1 MASTSRPSSPTED
14 GDTANTMNGNMNGNG
29 AEASSSSSNTAAA
42 SKEPTEQ
49 DKQQAQQLKT
59 QGNHHFSA
67 KEYSKAIDAFTRAYQ
82 LDPSDSTFL
91 TNRAAAKM
99 SLKMYKSAL
108 SDCQLAKDVQAKQS
122 PDGVAQPK
130 TLIRLARCHL
140 YLGNPSGALSVLN
153 PVVSSSALDDAT
165 IKQATQLQKQAN
177 SVADHL
183 ASFQSLSAQKDW
195 SVAGFALD
203 QAQQYAGISDSDVPL
218 TWRIMRA
225 TVHLHK
231 NNLDQA
237 NSVVADALRAD
248 SSNPEA
254 LLVRARILLAKGD
267 IAKAVAHCQAA
278 LRSDPEQSGARDLL
292 KKCRRLEAK
301 KEEGNTAF
309 KAGDNAAAVERFTEA
324 LNLADDNSDR
334 DGPAQ
339 GFKAILYSNR
349 ATANSKNG
357 DHEAAISDCDAALQ
371 LDSGYVKALR
381 TRARALLA
389 TEKYEEAVRDF
400 KKALE
405 EASVSGGREAEQ
417 LQRELRSAEIDL
429 KRSKKKDYYKILNV
443 TKTASESEIK
453 KAYRKESLKHHPDK
467 GGDEEKFKLCSEAYA
482 VLTDEN
488 KRRRYDAGADDLE
501 HDAMPGFGGM
511 GGMGGGGVEVNLADL
526 FAGGGMGGMGGGF
539 GGGMGGGMGGFPMGG
554 MGGMG
559 GGFPGGQ
566 RRGGGARPPPGFHFG

>member
-1 MASTSRPSSPTED
+1 MPSSSRPHSPSE
-14 GDTANTMNGNMNGNG
+14 NHQPHMNGDSNANGDV
-29 AEASSSSSNTAAA
+29 AAQASSSSSFA
-42 SKEPTEQ
+42 SASASTSNVPAEPSEE
-49 DKQQAQQLKT
+49 DKQQAQQYKT
-59 QGNHHFSA
+59 QGSQHFSS
-67 KEYSKAIDAFTRAYQ
+67 KQYSKAIDAFTSGYE
-82 LDPSDSTFL
+82 LDPTDSTFL

-108 SDCQLAKDVQAKQS
+108 SDCQLAKDIQARQS

-153 PVVSSSALDDAT
+153 PVVSAAGLDDAT
-165 IKQATQLQKQAN
+165 LKQAAQLQKQAN

-183 ASFQSLSAQKDW
+183 ASFHSLSAQGDW

-203 QAQQYAGISDSDVPL
+203 QAQSYAGLSESDVPL

-225 TVHLHK
+225 TVLLHK

-237 NSVVADALRAD
+237 NSVIADALRAD

-254 LLVRARILLAKGD
+254 LLVRARILLAKGET
-267 IAKAVAHCQAA
+267 AKAVAHCQAA

-309 KAGDNAAAVERFTEA
+309 KQGDHAAAVERFTEA
-324 LNLADDNSDR
+324 LAIADENAER

-357 DHEAAISDCDAALQ
+357 DHTAAIADCDAALR

-389 TEKYEEAVRDF
+389 TEQYEDAVRDF

-429 KRSKKKDYYKILNV
+429 KRSKQKDYYKILNV
-443 TKTASESEIK
+443 AKDANDSEIK

-467 GGDEEKFKLCSEAYA
+467 GGDEEKFKLCSEAYN
-482 VLTDEN
+482 VLSDEN

-501 HDAMPGFGGM
+501 NDGMAGFPGGGM
-511 GGMGGGGVEVNLADL
+511 GGFGGPGGVEINLADL
-526 FAGGGMGGMGGGF
+526 FGAGGGMGG
-539 GGGMGGGMGGFPMGG
+539 GGFPMGG

-559 GGFPGGQ
+559 GGGFPGGA
-566 RRGGGARPPPGFHFG
+566 RRGGARPPPGFHFG

>member
-1 MASTSRPSSPTED
+1 MTSTFRTDLPSENDKPH
-14 GDTANTMNGNMNGNG
+14 MNGDSSANANGNG
-29 AEASSSSSNTAAA
+29 DATATAAAQASSSFASSSSAPA
-42 SKEPTEQ
+42 EPSAE
-49 DKQQAQQLKT
+49 DKQQAQEYKT
-59 QGNHHFSA
+59 QGNQHFSS
-67 KEYSKAIDAFTRAYQ
+67 KRYSKAIDAFTSAYE
-82 LDPSDSTFL
+82 LDPTDSTFL

-108 SDCQLAKDVQAKQS
+108 SDCQLAKDIQAKQS
-122 PDGVAQPK
+122 KDGVAQPK

-140 YLGNPSGALSVLN
+140 YLGNASGALSVLN
-153 PVVSSSALDDAT
+153 PVVSLPGLDDAT
-165 IKQATQLQKQAN
+165 LKQATQLQKQAN

-183 ASFQSLSAQKDW
+183 ASFHSLSAQGDW

-203 QAQQYAGISDSDVPL
+203 QAQSHAGISESDVPL
-218 TWRIMRA
+218 AWRIMRA

-254 LLVRARILLAKGD
+254 LLVRARIHLAKGD

-292 KKCRRLEAK
+292 KKCRRLESK

-309 KAGDNAAAVERFTEA
+309 KQGDNAAAVERFTEA
-324 LNLADDNSDR
+324 LAIADENTAR

-357 DHEAAISDCDAALQ
+357 DHTAAIADCDAALQ

-389 TEKYEEAVRDF
+389 TEQYEDAVRDF

-405 EASVSGGREAEQ
+405 EASITGGREAEQ

-429 KRSKKKDYYKILNV
+429 KRSKKKDYYKILNIG
-443 TKTASESEIK
+443 KDASESEIK

-467 GGDEEKFKLCSEAYA
+467 GGDEEKFKLCSEAYN
-482 VLTDEN
+482 VLSDEN

-501 HDAMPGFGGM
+501 HDGMAGFPGGM
-511 GGMGGGGVEVNLADL
+511 GGMGGFGGPGGVEINLADL
-526 FAGGGMGGMGGGF
+526 FGAG
-539 GGGMGGGMGGFPMGG
+539 GGFPMA
-554 MGGMG
+554 GMG
-559 GGFPGGQ
+559 GGFPGGT
-566 RRGGGARPPPGFHFG
+566 RRGARPPPGFHFG

>member
-1 MASTSRPSSPTED
+1 MSSSSRPTSPDNHGSTSTPHANGTTTNGDAHAAPSASTSSAPVEPSQE
-14 GDTANTMNGNMNGNG
+14 
-29 AEASSSSSNTAAA
+29 
-42 SKEPTEQ
+42 
-49 DKQQAQQLKT
+49 DKQQAQQDKT
-59 QGNHHFSA
+59 QGNQHFSA
-67 KEYSKAIDAFTRAYQ
+67 KEYSKAIDAFTRAYE
-82 LDPSDSTFL
+82 LDPTDSTFL

-108 SDCQLAKDVQAKQS
+108 SDCQLAKDIQAKQS

-153 PVVSSSALDDAT
+153 PVVTMSGVDDASL
-165 IKQATQLQKQAN
+165 KQAKQLQKQAN

-183 ASFQSLSAQKDW
+183 SSFQSLSSQGDW

-203 QAQQYAGISDSDVPL
+203 QAQSHAGISESDVPL

-237 NSVVADALRAD
+237 NSVIADALRAD
-248 SSNPEA
+248 QSNPEA

-301 KEEGNTAF
+301 KEEGNTNF
-309 KAGDNAAAVERFTEA
+309 KQGDHAAAVKSFSEA
-324 LNLADDNSDR
+324 LEIADEKSDR

-349 ATANSKNG
+349 ATANSKDG
-357 DHEAAISDCDAALQ
+357 DHQAAIADCDAALQ
-371 LDSGYVKALR
+371 LDPGYVKALR

-389 TEKYEEAVRDF
+389 VEKYEDAVRDF

-429 KRSKKKDYYKILNV
+429 KRSKKKDYYKILSV
-443 TKTASESEIK
+443 SKDASDSEIK

-467 GGDEEKFKLCSEAYA
+467 GGDEEKFKLCSEAYN
-482 VLTDEN
+482 VLSDEN

-501 HDAMPGFGGM
+501 SDGMGMGGGFPGGM
-511 GGMGGGGVEVNLADL
+511 GGFGGPGGVEINLADL
-526 FAGGGMGGMGGGF
+526 FGAGGGMGGGFPMGGG
-539 GGGMGGGMGGFPMGG
+539 MGG

-566 RRGGGARPPPGFHFG
+566 RRGARPPPGFHFG

>member
-1 MASTSRPSSPTED
+1 
-14 GDTANTMNGNMNGNG
+14 MNGAHTNGNG
-29 AEASSSSSNTAAA
+29 AGASSSSSAPV
-42 SKEPTEQ
+42 EPSAE
-49 DKQQAQQLKT
+49 DKAQAQTLKSE
-59 QGNHHFSA
+59 GNTYFSS
-67 KEYSKAIDAFTRAYQ
+67 KQYSKAIEAFTSAFE
-82 LDPSDSTFL
+82 LDPTESTFL

-99 SLKMYKSAL
+99 SLKMYSSAL
-108 SDCQLAKDVQAKQS
+108 ADCQLAKDIQSKQS
-122 PDGVAQPK
+122 GDGVAQPK

-140 YLGNPSGALSVLN
+140 FLGSPSGALSVLN
-153 PVVSSSALDDAT
+153 QVVSQGGLDDAT
-165 IKQATQLQKQAN
+165 QKQALQLQKQAT
-177 SVADHL
+177 SVAEHL
-183 ASFQSLSAQKDW
+183 ASYDRLASSNDW

-203 QAQQYAGISDSDVPL
+203 QAQTQAGLSESDVPL
-218 TWRIMRA
+218 SWRIMRA

-231 NNLDQA
+231 NQLDQA
-237 NSVVADALRAD
+237 NSVIADALRSD
-248 SSNPEA
+248 SSNPDA

-278 LRSDPEQSGARDLL
+278 LRSDPENRGARDLL

-309 KAGDNAAAVERFTEA
+309 KAGNNAEAVEKFTEA
-324 LNLADDNSDR
+324 VAIADENSAT

-339 GFKAILYSNR
+339 GFKAILCSNR

-357 DHEAAISDCDAALQ
+357 DHAAAISDCDAALS
-371 LDSGYVKALR
+371 LDPGYIKALR

-389 TEKYEEAVRDF
+389 VEKYEDAVRDF

-443 TKTASESEIK
+443 PKDAGEAEIK

-467 GGDEEKFKLCSEAYA
+467 GGDEEKFKLCSEAYN
-482 VLTDEN
+482 VLSDEN

-501 HDAMPGFGGM
+501 HDAMPGFGG
-511 GGMGGGGVEVNLADL
+511 
-526 FAGGGMGGMGGGF
+526 GF
-539 GGGMGGGMGGFPMGG
+539 GGGMGGPGGVEINLADLFGAGGG

-559 GGFPGGQ
+559 GGFPGGMGGMGGMGGGQ
-566 RRGGGARPPPGFHFG
+566 RRGRPPPGFHFG

>member
-1 MASTSRPSSPTED
+1 
-14 GDTANTMNGNMNGNG
+14 MNGTHINRDSTG
-29 AEASSSSSNTAAA
+29 AEASSSKVNGTAAA
-42 SKEPTEQ
+42 PVEPTEEE
-49 DKQQAQQLKT
+49 KQQAQELKT
-59 QGNHHFSA
+59 QGNQHFSA

-82 LDPSDSTFL
+82 LDPTDSTFL

-99 SLKMYKSAL
+99 SLKMYKQAL

-153 PVVSSSALDDAT
+153 PVVDSADLDDAT
-165 IKQATQLQKQAN
+165 RKQAAQLQKQAN

-183 ASFQSLSAQKDW
+183 ASFQSLSSQGDW

-203 QAQQYAGISDSDVPL
+203 QAQQHAGISEGDVPL

-237 NSVVADALRAD
+237 NSVIADALRAD

-292 KKCRRLEAK
+292 KKCRKLEAK

-309 KAGDNAAAVERFTEA
+309 KAGDHAAAVERFTEA
-324 LNLADDNSDR
+324 LQLADKNRSR

-357 DHEAAISDCDAALQ
+357 DHTAAIADCDAALQ

-389 TEKYEEAVRDF
+389 TEQYEDAVRDF

-417 LQRELRSAEIDL
+417 LQRELRAAEIDL

-443 TKTASESEIK
+443 SKTANESEIK

-501 HDAMPGFGGM
+501 HDGFPGGMSGMGGFGGPGGVEINLADLFGAGGGMGGGGFPGGM
-511 GGMGGGGVEVNLADL
+511 GGMGGG
-526 FAGGGMGGMGGGF
+526 
-539 GGGMGGGMGGFPMGG
+539 
-554 MGGMG
+554 
-559 GGFPGGQ
+559 Q
-566 RRGGGARPPPGFHFG
+566 RRGARPPPGFHFG